1 MTALA
6 QEILAAQRGAVGVI
20 TLHRPQ
26 ALNALSLGMVREITR
41 LLCLWRDDASVAAV
55 LLRGSGREGKPPAF
69 CAGGDIRAFH
79 RAALDGDP
87 MLEDFFT
94 EEYALDHL
102 VHRYPKPVIAFLDG
116 VTMGGGMGLAQGA
129 ALRIVTE
136 HSQLAMPE
144 TLIGF
149 FPDVGG
155 GWFLSRCPGRLGE
168 YLGLSGQ
175 VLGPADAIEAGLADL
190 CVPAA
195 SLPLLLEALVDQ
207 PHENP
212 AQFRAVLAAHAVA
225 PPVPAGAGLAQRREA
240 IDRHFAAPT
249 LAALLAGLH
258 ADPDPWAQA
267 LLATLGQRSPLMM
280 AVTLEQIRR
289 ARSMS
294 LEDELRME
302 RGMVHQCFHLRPGA
316 ASETVEGIRALVIDR
331 DQRPRWNRAT
341 VEQVTPGM
349 VEAFF
354 DSPWPVDV
362 HPLRDLAPHALG

>member
-1 MTALA
+1 MTAWP
-6 QEILAAQRGAVGVI
+6 QEILATQRGAIGVI

-41 LLCLWRDDASVAAV
+41 LLRLWRDDASVAAV
-55 LLRGSGREGKPPAF
+55 LLRGSEREGKPPAF

-168 YLGLSGQ
+168 YQALTGQ
-175 VLGPADAIEAGLADL
+175 VLAAADAMAAGLADV
-190 CVPAA
+190 CVPSA
-195 SLPLLLEALVDQ
+195 SLPLLLEALCDQ
-207 PHENP
+207 PHENL
-212 AQFRAVLAAHAVA
+212 AQMRALMAAHEVTA
-225 PPVPAGAGLAQRREA
+225 PSAPDDLMSHREA
-240 IDRHFAAPT
+240 IDHHFAAPT
-249 LAALLAGLH
+249 LAAVIAGLQ
-258 ADPDPWAQA
+258 ADTSAWAQA
-267 LLATLGQRSPLMM
+267 TLATLGKRSPLMM
-280 AVTLEQIRR
+280 AVALEQIRR

-294 LEDELRME
+294 LADALRME
-302 RGMVHQCFHLRPGA
+302 RGMVRHCFQPRPGA

-331 DQRPRWNRAT
+331 DHRPHWNPPR
-341 VEQVTPGM
+341 VDQLTPGM
-349 VEAFF
+349 VQAFF
-354 DSPWPVDV
+354 DSPWPAHA
-362 HPLRDLAPHALG
+362 HPLRDLA